1 MQKEK
6 ELMLYFIDKA
16 IEQKFKNAESK
27 TQLKNLYRKTVQIPE
42 ILRKAQLNL
51 KLKHITQG

>member
-1 MQKEK
+1 MEKQKQYL
-6 ELMLYFIDKA
+6 LMLIDSEIEKA
-16 IEQKFKNAESK
+16 FKNAESK
-27 TQLKNLYRKTVQIPE
+27 TQLKNLYRKTVQIPQ

>member
-1 MQKEK
+1 MEKQKQYL
-6 ELMLYFIDKA
+6 LMLIDSEIEKA
-16 IEQKFKNAESK
+16 FKNAESK

>member
-16 IEQKFKNAESK
+16 IEQEFKNAESK